1 MIFTFSVKQHLQKIS
16 ESRSW
21 ADLLVMEED
30 GETVYSSFE
39 QKEDKW
45 RQEQSDELVKEAA
58 GKYQVCVLMDQEML
72 LQRLFPKILAIVAV
86 AILVLGTSI
95 LCIAVYIRRLTGRV
109 DVILNGMEEVETGN
123 LQVRL
128 DINRSGGDE
137 LDTIA
142 DHFNDMCAKLE
153 EYIQKSYTAEIEKKN
168 AQMQALQSQIN
179 PHFLY
184 NTLESIRS
192 EALIA
197 GLVSVADMTEAL
209 ATFFRY
215 TISKVENLVSVE
227 EELQN
232 CMTYFKIQQY
242 RFGDRLQL
250 SVECDPEEKAAIY
263 SCRIPKLTLQPILEN
278 SIIHGTECKLGTGH
292 IRILL
297 EMTESCLLLCISDDG
312 NGMEERK
319 VADINERLQKSG
331 GILAT
336 GESETKGGIALVN
349 VNNRIHLLFGEEYG
363 IHVYSMP
370 EIGTDVKIRIPVIYS
385 DRNLIHMEERQENYC

>member
-1 MIFTFSVKQHLQKIS
+1 M
-16 ESRSW
+16 
-21 ADLLVMEED
+21 
-30 GETVYSSFE
+30 
-39 QKEDKW
+39 
-45 RQEQSDELVKEAA
+45 
-58 GKYQVCVLMDQEML
+58 
-72 LQRLFPKILAIVAV
+72 
-86 AILVLGTSI
+86 
-95 LCIAVYIRRLTGRV
+95 
-109 DVILNGMEEVETGN
+109 
-123 LQVRL
+123 
-128 DINRSGGDE
+128 
-137 LDTIA
+137 
-142 DHFNDMCAKLE
+142 
-153 EYIQKSYTAEIEKKN
+153 
-168 AQMQALQSQIN
+168 
-179 PHFLY
+179 
-184 NTLESIRS
+184 ESIRS

-319 VADINERLQKSG
+319 VADINERLQKAEVFSQR
-331 GILAT
+331 
-336 GESETKGGIALVN
+336 EN
-349 VNNRIHLLFGEEYG
+349 
-363 IHVYSMP
+363 P
-370 EIGTDVKIRIPVIYS
+370 
-385 DRNLIHMEERQENYC
+385 RQKAGSHW